1 MHAELGVLDLS
12 ILVIYAAVLIG
23 MGFYFLRKSR
33 TASQFMVAGRSIP
46 AWAAGLAVMS
56 AYTSSISYIATPGKA
71 YDHNWH
77 PMIFALTIFPV
88 AWVTCKYVV
97 PYYRRI
103 GLISVYEFLEH
114 RLGTWARVY
123 SALSFLLYEMT
134 RVGVILYLVGV
145 LLEQFIPL
153 DIATIIVIVG
163 IITIIYTLLG
173 GMEAV
178 IWTDVMQSAIMIVG
192 VLFCAVYLT
201 MQTFSQP
208 DYLIQHAFDN
218 KKFSFGDWDFSL
230 ANRTVWVMIVYGI
243 TENIRNLIADQN
255 YVQKYSTVATEKDA
269 KRSVWIAMLIYI
281 PLTAVFLY
289 IGTNLFAYYS
299 AEVNALPE
307 GVVKGD
313 QIFPHFIVTVVPV
326 GLRGLIIAAIVAAA
340 MSTVDST
347 LNCSATISLIDFK
360 KRFWDPDINEQ
371 RGVVFLRTMTVIWGI
386 IGTAIAVL
394 MINIK
399 SALDVWWEFAGI
411 FGGGMLGLFL
421 LALFRV
427 KLRMWHGLVAIA
439 ASLAVIIWGTFIGML
454 ENFLGHVPESLKW
467 MEAWQIPIDPI
478 LVGAGGTAV
487 MLFLALLFGLTG
499 KSDEPKKA

>member
-1 MHAELGVLDLS
+1 M
-12 ILVIYAAVLIG
+12 
-23 MGFYFLRKSR
+23 
-33 TASQFMVAGRSIP
+33 
-46 AWAAGLAVMS
+46 
-56 AYTSSISYIATPGKA
+56 
-71 YDHNWH
+71 
-77 PMIFALTIFPV
+77 
-88 AWVTCKYVV
+88 
-97 PYYRRI
+97 
-103 GLISVYEFLEH
+103 
-114 RLGTWARVY
+114 
-123 SALSFLLYEMT
+123 
-134 RVGVILYLVGV
+134 
-145 LLEQFIPL
+145 EQFIPL

-218 KKFSFGDWDFSL
+218 NKFSFGDWDFSL
-230 ANRTVWVMIVYGI
+230 ANRTVWVMIVYGV

-255 YVQKYSTVATEKDA
+255 YVQKYVSVGNENDA

-360 KRFWDPDINEQ
+360 KRFWDPDIDEQ

-427 KLRMWHGLVAIA
+427 RLRMWHGLVAIA

-454 ENFLGHVPESLKW
+454 EKFLGYVPESLKW

-499 KSDEPKKA
+499 KSEEPKEA